1 LLDKLI
7 YLSTGLAII
16 LVFIGV
22 KLVLTW
28 ASGVWPDVPHI
39 STNQSL
45 IFIAIVLVFVAV
57 GSWIKVRRDPTA
69 VGHAGTV
76 TDPHHHDKPDA

>member
-1 LLDKLI
+1 
-7 YLSTGLAII
+7 AVI

-28 ASGVWPDVPHI
+28 ASGIWPEVPHI

-45 IFIAIVLVFVAV
+45 LFIAVVLVVVVIAS
-57 GSWIKVRRDPTA
+57 GIKVRRDPA
-69 VGHAGTV
+69 AIAHAGRMTE
-76 TDPHHHDKPDA
+76 PHAHLDDQQ